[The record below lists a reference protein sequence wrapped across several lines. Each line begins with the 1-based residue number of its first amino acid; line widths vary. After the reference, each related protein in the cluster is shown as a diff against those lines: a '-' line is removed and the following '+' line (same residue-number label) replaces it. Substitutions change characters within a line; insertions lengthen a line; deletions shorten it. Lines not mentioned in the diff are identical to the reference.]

1 MLKRM
6 LCITGGLGYI
16 GGHCLLYWLDTFAPL
31 PVLLVDYAPALKAA
45 WLTHLPAHYQQ
56 RITLVSGDITDETW
70 LAEVFAQYQPTAVLH
85 LAALSVVADS
95 FAQAKAYHH
104 TNTAGTVSVAK
115 ALVSLGARVTT
126 SGGVAPRA
134 MVFASS
140 AAVYGAIPWGELGDP
155 NLHSPLPASPYGLSK
170 WQAEQALQSL
180 VASQA
185 DSLQVAIL
193 RYFNVLGNDPQGR
206 HTENHSPETHLWPLL
221 LSHNAKQQGAFIV
234 NPAPCTTVDGSC
246 VRDYQQVTQVAQRTV
261 SVAQQLLAGE
271 VAHPMS
277 IANVCS
283 GQPTSTLQLLAQAQA
298 ARGET
303 IPWAWGQP
311 RRGDVAWL
319 VGDPSPVLQPYH
331 PLPLGEGA
339 ALAAGEGHKSQ
350 KAMGDPHPSH
360 SQRERV

>member
-1 MLKRM
+1 M

-31 PVLLVDYAPALKAA
+31 PVLVVDNAPAHKAA
-45 WLTHLPAHYQQ
+45 WLTHLPEHYQQ
-56 RITLVSGDITDETW
+56 RITLASGDITDEFW
-70 LAEVFAQYQPTAVLH
+70 LKDVFTQYQPTAVLH

-104 TNTAGTVSVAK
+104 TNTAGTVSVAN
-115 ALVSLGARVTT
+115 ALASLGARV
-126 SGGVAPRA
+126 SPNGELAPRA

-155 NLHSPLPASPYGLSK
+155 KVHSPLPANPYGLSK
-170 WQAEQALQSL
+170 WQAEQALQTL
-180 VASQA
+180 VAGQA
-185 DSLQVAIL
+185 ESLQVAIL

-221 LSHNAKQQGAFIV
+221 LSHNTKHQGAFIV
-234 NPAPCTTVDGSC
+234 NPAPCSTDDGSC

-261 SVAQQLLAGE
+261 GVAQQLLAGE
-271 VAHPMS
+271 VPHALS

-283 GQPTSTLQLLAQAQA
+283 GQPTSTLQLLAQAQLV
-298 ARGET
+298 RGEELT
-303 IPWAWGQP
+303 WAWGQP

-319 VGDPSPVLQPYH
+319 VGDPSPVLQPLQAYRT
-331 PLPLGEGA
+331 A
-339 ALAAGEGHKSQ
+339 ITST
-350 KAMGDPHPSH
+350 
-360 SQRERV
+360 